1 MGMLPTLQP
10 GLLLGRC
17 PALPPQLLASGGV
30 PGRHAAA
37 CAGDATA
44 PQPIGNRVFPHV
56 CAARAYACEPGAKL
70 GAGTDAQLPV
80 DACDLAQ
87 PLRDRILNEAPRH
100 RRSHPQPVR
109 RVRPCQPPTP
119 SARRS
124 PRPATNPVRPGIA
137 PDGPSPRRKY
147 SGSGQRSTE
156 CSSLTVNPLS
166 ERGSWTFRVP
176 GLRSTASRP
185 GVTACFVAV
194 RRTERQPSPRRNPR
208 H

>member
-1 MGMLPTLQP
+1 MRSCPRACRGRAASWRWAPLRPPARPCASAGQDNPDQQGERHLVRTSARCERMGMLPTLQP

-80 DACDLAQ
+80 DARDLAQ
-87 PLRDRILNEAPRH
+87 PLREDRILHEAPRH

-109 RVRPCQPPTP
+109 RVRPASHRRRARGVGRSAGGALISVPPG
-119 SARRS
+119 RRITGRNRES
-124 PRPATNPVRPGIA
+124 GGPAG
-137 PDGPSPRRKY
+137 
-147 SGSGQRSTE
+147 
-156 CSSLTVNPLS
+156 
-166 ERGSWTFRVP
+166 
-176 GLRSTASRP
+176 
-185 GVTACFVAV
+185 
-194 RRTERQPSPRRNPR
+194 
-208 H
+208 